1 MRLSEAPTKI
11 GFKNVLFATDF
22 SPVSQ
27 TALPFAESVARRY
40 GSKLI
45 AAHAISPEETRL
57 VPAEAW
63 GAESTAS
70 LQQQSR
76 AWPAARCK
84 PPAQD
89 SS

>member
-11 GFKNVLFATDF
+11 GFKNVFFATDF

-27 TALPFAESVARRY
+27 TALLFAESVARRY

-57 VPAEAW
+57 VPAARF
-63 GAESTAS
+63 S
-70 LQQQSR
+70 LQWTG
-76 AWPAARCK
+76 AIL
-84 PPAQD
+84 
-89 SS
+89 